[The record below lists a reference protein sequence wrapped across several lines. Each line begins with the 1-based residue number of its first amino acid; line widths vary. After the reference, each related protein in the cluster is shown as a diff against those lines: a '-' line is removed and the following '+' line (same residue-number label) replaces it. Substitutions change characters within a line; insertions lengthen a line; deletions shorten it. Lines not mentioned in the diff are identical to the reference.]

1 MDPPPQKKQTKRN
14 KTEKTKNKQTM
25 NWSVDHYH
33 HISITGYYWTC
44 ASRHVNQFVT
54 GLAAKSIF
62 FLNSIKP
69 QTPKE
74 EIMMMINSLS
84 PILSLSFPASDLF
97 ITTFGNVL
105 NTSYSNR

>member
-1 MDPPPQKKQTKRN
+1 MDPPQKNKQKQNRKN
-14 KTEKTKNKQTM
+14 KKTKQTM

>member
-1 MDPPPQKKQTKRN
+1 MDPPPKNKQKETKQKKQ
-14 KTEKTKNKQTM
+14 KNQTM
-25 NWSVDHYH
+25 NCSVDHYH